1 MMEDTDLGLLLRS
14 ALSID
19 DIDQMLM
26 PPNDGMSII
35 WVDISER
42 PDLAALGER
51 SAQESGFAV
60 CTWFYGNLGKRNM
73 IIGLRIAM
81 KQPTNT
87 VFTLVFK
94 VERFV
99 EQLSTIARYGKLWV
113 VPGPPPAHLVGTQ
126 EMDMQTFLTKVVNFA
141 GQGVLIELESHLVTE
156 LRTQLDEWK
165 HIK

>member
-1 MMEDTDLGLLLRS
+1 MEDMDLGLLLHS

-19 DIDQMLM
+19 DIDQLLI

-42 PDLAALGER
+42 PDLTALAER

-60 CTWFYGNLGKRNM
+60 CIWFYGNPGKRNM
-73 IIGLRIAM
+73 LVGLRVAM

-94 VERFV
+94 VERYV
-99 EQLSTIARYGKLWV
+99 EQLLTIARYGKLWI
-113 VPGPPPAHLVGTQ
+113 VPGPPPAYLVGTQ
-126 EMDMQTFLTKVVNFA
+126 EMDAQTFLSQVVDVA
-141 GQGVLIELESHLVTE
+141 GQGVLIELEPHLVAE
-156 LRTQLDEWK
+156 LQTQLDDWK
-165 HIK
+165 RIK